1 MADERILVVDDDP
14 NIREACVEYLKM
26 NKYNVDES
34 KSGEECL
41 QLLKQDNY
49 QIILTDLMM
58 PGIDGIGVLKE
69 VKKEYPQSDVIIMT
83 AYGTIEN
90 AVEAMKLGAYDYITK
105 PFAIDELGLLIKRCL
120 EKQRLAREVDELKE
134 VVNLYEVSKAISSLM
149 DLDQLLSRIIKLAT
163 DTLGADGGSIMLFDK
178 ETGKLIVKAASGRR
192 EDMVMGKKL
201 DIGERV
207 AGYAAQ
213 KSEIVKIDGSIKD
226 DPRFCNLEQFDGIH
240 SGITIPLLRKD
251 KLFGI
256 INVHRTEKKEL
267 FTKKDIDLLS
277 IFAAQSAI
285 AIDNAYLFSTLQQ
298 EKEKIEAVFKGM
310 EDGAI
315 VTDAQLNIIMLNS
328 STEKL
333 LNVKREECLG
343 NNLLEFIT
351 DFQPS
356 IPWKELEKK
365 EEKVVNFD
373 LIRKSG
379 KPLFL
384 SVGVTKIRNEQGKL
398 LGQIMVLR
406 NVTDERKEEMVK
418 RNFLNLISH
427 KLRNPLT
434 TILGYLPFLQEKMKV
449 LGDSEKEV
457 LGVIEREGLIL
468 SSHVDKL
475 LMFTMLEHEY
485 LEMEREKVNLKSLVE
500 TALEMID
507 TLIKVNQ
514 AEVEMDI
521 KLDDIGQV
529 YVDKSKI
536 QDVIENLV
544 ENGIKFNDKKEKQVR
559 ISGRI
564 LDDKFI
570 QIEIA
575 DNGPGIPS
583 EEHEKIFQKFYQ
595 VEEYFT
601 GKVEGIGLGLPLA
614 KRLVEAHGGKIW
626 VESKLGEGSTFY
638 FTLPKTRSDNSAL

>member
-1 MADERILVVDDDP
+1 MAGERILVVDDDP

-26 NKYNVDES
+26 NRYNVDES
-34 KSGEECL
+34 ENGEKCL
-41 QLLKQDNY
+41 RQLKQDYY

-58 PGIDGIGVLKE
+58 PGIDGIGVLKAI
-69 VKKEYPQSDVIIMT
+69 KKEYPQSDVILMT

-105 PFAIDELGLLIKRCL
+105 PFKIDELGILISRCL

-134 VVNLYEVSKAISSLM
+134 VVNLYEVSKAIGSLM
-149 DLDQLLSRIIKLAT
+149 DLDRLLSRIIKLAT
-163 DTLGADGGSIMLFDK
+163 DTLGADGGSIMLFEK

-192 EDMVMGKKL
+192 EDTVMGKKL

-207 AGYAAQ
+207 AGYAAE
-213 KSEIVKIDGSIKD
+213 KSEIVKIDGNLKD
-226 DPRFCNLEQFDGIH
+226 DPRFSNLEQFDGIH
-240 SGITIPLLRKD
+240 SGITIPLVRKD

-256 INVHRTEKKEL
+256 INVHRTEKKEA
-267 FTKKDIDLLS
+267 FTKKDVDLLS

-298 EKEKIEAVFKGM
+298 EKEKIEAVFRGM

-315 VTDAQLNIIMLNS
+315 ITDAQLNIIMLNS

-333 LNVKREECLG
+333 LNIKREEGMG
-343 NNLLEFIT
+343 NNLLGFLS

-373 LIRKSG
+373 LVRTTRKA
-379 KPLFL
+379 LFL
-384 SVGVTKIRNEQGKL
+384 SVVATKIRNEEGKL
-398 LGQIMVLR
+398 FGQIMVLR

-434 TILGYLPFLQEKMKV
+434 TILGYLPFLQEKMKA
-449 LGDSEKEV
+449 LGEPEKEV
-457 LGVIEREGLIL
+457 LRVIENEGLLL

-475 LMFTMLEHEY
+475 LMFTLLEREY
-485 LEMEREKVNLKSLVE
+485 LEIKKEKIDVKSIVE
-500 TALEMID
+500 TVLEMIA
-507 TLIKVNQ
+507 TLIKVNM
-514 AEVEMDI
+514 AEVEIDSG
-521 KLDDIGQV
+521 LGDVGEV
-529 YVDKSKI
+529 YVDRLKI

-544 ENGIKFNDKKEKQVR
+544 ENAIKFNDKKEKKIR
-559 ISGRI
+559 ISGRSV
-564 LDDKFI
+564 DDKFI
-570 QIEIA
+570 QIEIS

-583 EEHEKIFQKFYQ
+583 EEQEKIFQKFYQ

-601 GKVEGIGLGLPLA
+601 GKVEGTGLGLALA
-614 KRLVEAHGGKIW
+614 KRLVETHGGRIW

-638 FTLPKTRSDNSAL
+638 FTLPRTE

>member
-1 MADERILVVDDDP
+1 MAGERILVVDDDP

-26 NKYNVDES
+26 NRYNVDES
-34 KSGEECL
+34 ENGEECL
-41 QLLKQDNY
+41 RQLKQDYY

-58 PGIDGIGVLKE
+58 PGIDGIGVLKAI
-69 VKKEYPQSDVIIMT
+69 KKEYPQSDVILMT

-105 PFAIDELGLLIKRCL
+105 PFKIDELGILISRCL

-134 VVNLYEVSKAISSLM
+134 VVNLYEVSKAIGSLM
-149 DLDQLLSRIIKLAT
+149 DLDRLLSRIIKLAT
-163 DTLGADGGSIMLFDK
+163 DTLGADGGSIMLFEK

-192 EDMVMGKKL
+192 EDTVMGKKL

-207 AGYAAQ
+207 AGYAAE
-213 KSEIVKIDGSIKD
+213 KSEIVKIDGNLKD
-226 DPRFCNLEQFDGIH
+226 DPRFSNLEQFDGIH
-240 SGITIPLLRKD
+240 SGITIPLVRKD

-256 INVHRTEKKEL
+256 INVHRTEKKEA
-267 FTKKDIDLLS
+267 FTKKDVDLLS

-298 EKEKIEAVFKGM
+298 EKEKIEAVFRGM

-315 VTDAQLNIIMLNS
+315 ITDAQLNIIMLNS

-333 LNVKREECLG
+333 LNIKKEEGVG
-343 NNLLEFIT
+343 NNFLGFLS

-373 LIRKSG
+373 LVRTTRKT
-379 KPLFL
+379 LFL
-384 SVGVTKIRNEQGKL
+384 SVVATKIRNEEGKL
-398 LGQIMVLR
+398 FGQIMVLR

-434 TILGYLPFLQEKMKV
+434 TILGYLPFLQEKMKA
-449 LGDSEKEV
+449 LGEPEKEV
-457 LGVIEREGLIL
+457 LRVIENEGLLL

-475 LMFTMLEHEY
+475 LMFTLLEREY
-485 LEMEREKVNLKSLVE
+485 LEIKKEKIDVKSIVE
-500 TALEMID
+500 TVLEMIA
-507 TLIKVNQ
+507 TLIKVNM
-514 AEVEMDI
+514 AEVEIDSG
-521 KLDDIGQV
+521 LGDVGEV
-529 YVDKSKI
+529 YVDRLKI

-544 ENGIKFNDKKEKQVR
+544 ENAIKFNDKKEKKIR
-559 ISGRI
+559 ISGRSV
-564 LDDKFI
+564 DDKFI
-570 QIEIA
+570 QIEIS

-583 EEHEKIFQKFYQ
+583 EEQEKIFQKFYQ

-601 GKVEGIGLGLPLA
+601 GKVEGTGLGLALA
-614 KRLVEAHGGKIW
+614 KRLVETHGGRIW

-638 FTLPKTRSDNSAL
+638 FTLPRTE

>member
-1 MADERILVVDDDP
+1 MAGERILVVDDDP
-14 NIREACVEYLKM
+14 NIREACMEYLKM
-26 NKYNVDES
+26 NRYSVDES
-34 KSGEECL
+34 KNGEECL
-41 QLLKQDNY
+41 RQLKQDYY

-58 PGIDGIGVLKE
+58 PGIDGIGVLRA

-90 AVEAMKLGAYDYITK
+90 AVEAMKIGAYDYITK
-105 PFAIDELGLLIKRCL
+105 PFKIDELGILINRCL

-207 AGYAAQ
+207 AGYAAE
-213 KSEIVKIDGSIKD
+213 KSEIVKIDGNLKD
-226 DPRFCNLEQFDGIH
+226 DPRFSNLEQFDGIH
-240 SGITIPLLRKD
+240 SGITIPLIRKD

-256 INVHRTEKKEL
+256 INVHRTEKKDA
-267 FTKKDIDLLS
+267 FTKKDVDLLS

-298 EKEKIEAVFKGM
+298 EKEKIEAVFRGM

-315 VTDAQLNIIMLNS
+315 ITDAQLNLIMLNS

-333 LNVKREECLG
+333 LNIKREECLG
-343 NNLLEFIT
+343 NNLLGFIP

-356 IPWKELEKK
+356 ITWKELEKK

-373 LIRKSG
+373 LVRTTRKT
-379 KPLFL
+379 LFL
-384 SVGVTKIRNEQGKL
+384 SVVATKIRNEEGKL

-406 NVTDERKEEMVK
+406 DVTDEKKEEMVK

-434 TILGYLPFLQEKMKV
+434 TILGYLPFLQEKMKA
-449 LGDSEKEV
+449 LGEPEKEV
-457 LGVIEREGLIL
+457 LRVIENEGLLL

-475 LMFTMLEHEY
+475 LMFTLLEREY
-485 LEMEREKVNLKSLVE
+485 LEIKKEKVDIKSIVE
-500 TALEMID
+500 TVLEMIAS
-507 TLIKVNQ
+507 LIKVNM
-514 AEVEMDI
+514 AEVEIDSR
-521 KLDDIGQV
+521 LGDVGEV
-529 YVDKSKI
+529 YVDKLKI

-544 ENGIKFNDKKEKQVR
+544 ENAIKFNDKKRKKVR
-559 ISGRI
+559 ISGCAV
-564 LDDKFI
+564 DDKFI
-570 QIEIA
+570 QMEIS

-583 EEHEKIFQKFYQ
+583 EEQEKIFQKFYQ

-601 GKVEGIGLGLPLA
+601 GKVEGTGLGLALA
-614 KRLVEAHGGKIW
+614 KRLVETHGGRIW

-638 FTLPKTRSDNSAL
+638 FTLPRTE

>member
-1 MADERILVVDDDP
+1 MAGERILVVDDDP
-14 NIREACVEYLKM
+14 NIREACVEYLRI
-26 NKYNVDES
+26 NQYNVHES
-34 KSGEECL
+34 KNGEECL
-41 QLLKQDNY
+41 QLLKKDYY

-58 PGIDGIGVLKE
+58 PGIDGIGVLKA
-69 VKKEYPQSDVIIMT
+69 VRKEYPQSDVIIMT

-105 PFAIDELGLLIKRCL
+105 PFKIDELGILVKRCL

-134 VVNLYEVSKAISSLM
+134 VVNLYEVSKAIGSLM
-149 DLDQLLSRIIKLAT
+149 DLDQLLSRVIKLAT
-163 DTLGADGGSIMLFDK
+163 DTLGADGGSIMLFEK
-178 ETGKLIVKAASGRR
+178 ETGKLIVRAAAGRR

-207 AGYAAQ
+207 AGYAAE
-213 KSEIVKIDGSIKD
+213 KSEIVKIDGSLKD
-226 DPRFCNLEQFDGIH
+226 DPRFCNLEQFDGIQ
-240 SGITIPLLRKD
+240 SGITIPLVRKD

-256 INVHRTEKKEL
+256 INVHRTEKKDA
-267 FTKKDIDLLS
+267 FTKKDVDLLS

-298 EKEKIEAVFKGM
+298 EKEKIEAVFRGM

-315 VTDAQLNIIMLNS
+315 ITDAQLNIIMLNS

-333 LNVKREECLG
+333 LNVKRKECLG
-343 NNLLEFIT
+343 NNLLGFVS

-365 EEKVVNFD
+365 EEKMVNFD
-373 LIRKSG
+373 LVRTSG
-379 KPLFL
+379 KALFL
-384 SVGVTKIRNEQGKL
+384 SVVATRIRNEQGKL

-406 NVTDERKEEMVK
+406 NVTDEKKEEIVK
-418 RNFLNLISH
+418 RNFLSLISH

-449 LGDSEKEV
+449 LGEPEKEV
-457 LGVIEREGLIL
+457 LKVIEKEGLIL

-475 LMFTMLEHEY
+475 LMFTLLERKF
-485 LEMEREKVNLKSLVE
+485 LEIKKEKVDVKSLVE
-500 TALEMID
+500 TSLEMIAA
-507 TLIKVNQ
+507 LIKVNQ
-514 AEVEMDI
+514 AELEIDSS
-521 KLDDIGQV
+521 LGDIGQV
-529 YVDKSKI
+529 YVDRLKI

-544 ENGIKFNDKKEKQVR
+544 ENAIKFNDKKEKRVK
-559 ISGRI
+559 ISGRS

-570 QIEIA
+570 QMEIA

-601 GKVEGIGLGLPLA
+601 GKIEGIGLGLALA

-626 VESKLGEGSTFY
+626 IESKLRQGSTFY
-638 FTLPKTRSDNSAL
+638 FTLPKTE

>member
-1 MADERILVVDDDP
+1 MAGERILVVDDDP
-14 NIREACVEYLKM
+14 NIREACMEYLQM
-26 NKYNVDES
+26 NGYSVDES
-34 KSGEECL
+34 KNGEECL
-41 QLLKQDNY
+41 RQLKQNYY

-58 PGIDGIGVLKE
+58 PGIDGMGVLKA

-105 PFAIDELGLLIKRCL
+105 PFKIDELGILINRCL

-149 DLDQLLSRIIKLAT
+149 DLDQLLSRIIKVAT

-207 AGYAAQ
+207 AGYAAE
-213 KSEIVKIDGSIKD
+213 KSEIVKIDGNLKD
-226 DPRFCNLEQFDGIH
+226 DPRFSNLEQFDGIH
-240 SGITIPLLRKD
+240 SGITIPLIRKD

-256 INVHRTEKKEL
+256 INVHRTEKKDV
-267 FTKKDIDLLS
+267 FTKKDMDLLS

-298 EKEKIEAVFKGM
+298 EKEKIEAVFRGM

-315 VTDAQLNIIMLNS
+315 ITDAQLNIIMLNS
-328 STEKL
+328 STERL
-333 LNVKREECLG
+333 LNIKREECLG
-343 NNLLEFIT
+343 NNLLGFIP

-373 LIRKSG
+373 LVRRTRKT
-379 KPLFL
+379 LFL
-384 SVGVTKIRNEQGKL
+384 SVVATKIKNEEGKL

-406 NVTDERKEEMVK
+406 DVTDEKKEEMVK

-434 TILGYLPFLQEKMKV
+434 TILGYLPFLQEKMKI
-449 LGDSEKEV
+449 LGESEKEV
-457 LGVIEREGLIL
+457 LEMIEKEGLIL

-475 LMFTMLEHEY
+475 LMFTLLEREY
-485 LEMEREKVNLKSLVE
+485 LEIKKEKVDIKSLVE
-500 TALEMID
+500 TALEMIAAF
-507 TLIKVNQ
+507 IKVNL
-514 AEVEMDI
+514 AEVEIDGG
-521 KLDDIGQV
+521 LGDVGEV
-529 YVDKSKI
+529 YVDKLKI

-544 ENGIKFNDKKEKQVR
+544 ENAIKFNDKKRKKVR
-559 ISGRI
+559 INGRFV
-564 LDDKFI
+564 DDKFI
-570 QIEIA
+570 QMEIS

-583 EEHEKIFQKFYQ
+583 EEQEKIFQKFYQ

-601 GKVEGIGLGLPLA
+601 GKVEGTGLGLALA
-614 KRLVEAHGGKIW
+614 KRLVEAHGGRIW

-638 FTLPKTRSDNSAL
+638 FTLPRTE

>member
-1 MADERILVVDDDP
+1 MAGERILVVDDDP

-26 NKYNVDES
+26 NRYNVDES
-34 KSGEECL
+34 ENGEECL
-41 QLLKQDNY
+41 RQLKQDYY

-58 PGIDGIGVLKE
+58 PGIDGIGVLKAI
-69 VKKEYPQSDVIIMT
+69 KKEYPQSDVILMT

-105 PFAIDELGLLIKRCL
+105 PFKIDELGILISRCL

-134 VVNLYEVSKAISSLM
+134 VVNLYEVSKAIGSLM
-149 DLDQLLSRIIKLAT
+149 DLDRLLSRIIKLAT
-163 DTLGADGGSIMLFDK
+163 DTLGADGGSIMLFEK

-192 EDMVMGKKL
+192 EDTVMGKKL

-207 AGYAAQ
+207 AGYAAE
-213 KSEIVKIDGSIKD
+213 KSEIVKIDGNLKD
-226 DPRFCNLEQFDGIH
+226 DPRFSNLEQFDGIH
-240 SGITIPLLRKD
+240 SGITIPLVRKD

-256 INVHRTEKKEL
+256 INVHRTEKKEA
-267 FTKKDIDLLS
+267 FTKKDVDLLS

-298 EKEKIEAVFKGM
+298 EKEKIEAVFRGM

-315 VTDAQLNIIMLNS
+315 ITDAQLNIIMLNS

-333 LNVKREECLG
+333 LNIKREEGMG
-343 NNLLEFIT
+343 NNLLGFLS

-373 LIRKSG
+373 LVRTTRKA
-379 KPLFL
+379 LFL
-384 SVGVTKIRNEQGKL
+384 SVVATKIRNEEGKL
-398 LGQIMVLR
+398 FGQIMVLR

-434 TILGYLPFLQEKMKV
+434 TILGYLPFLQEKMKA
-449 LGDSEKEV
+449 LGEPEKEV
-457 LGVIEREGLIL
+457 LRVIENEGLLL

-475 LMFTMLEHEY
+475 LMFTLLEREY
-485 LEMEREKVNLKSLVE
+485 LEIKKEKIDVKSIVE
-500 TALEMID
+500 TVLEMIA
-507 TLIKVNQ
+507 TLIKVNM
-514 AEVEMDI
+514 AEVEIDSG
-521 KLDDIGQV
+521 LGDVGEV
-529 YVDKSKI
+529 YVDRLKI

-544 ENGIKFNDKKEKQVR
+544 ENAIKFNDKKEKKIR
-559 ISGRI
+559 ISGRSV
-564 LDDKFI
+564 DDKFI
-570 QIEIA
+570 QIEIS

-583 EEHEKIFQKFYQ
+583 EEQEKIFQKFYQ

-601 GKVEGIGLGLPLA
+601 GKVEGTGLGLALA
-614 KRLVEAHGGKIW
+614 KRLVETHGGRIW

-638 FTLPKTRSDNSAL
+638 FTLPRTE

>member
-1 MADERILVVDDDP
+1 MAGERILVVDDDP

-26 NKYNVDES
+26 NRYNVDES
-34 KSGEECL
+34 ENGEECL
-41 QLLKQDNY
+41 RQLKQDYY

-58 PGIDGIGVLKE
+58 PGIDGIGVLKAI
-69 VKKEYPQSDVIIMT
+69 KKEYPQSDVILMT

-105 PFAIDELGLLIKRCL
+105 PFKIDELGILISRCL

-134 VVNLYEVSKAISSLM
+134 VVNLYEVSKAIGSLM
-149 DLDQLLSRIIKLAT
+149 DLDRLLSRIIKLAT
-163 DTLGADGGSIMLFDK
+163 DTLGADGGSIMLFEK

-192 EDMVMGKKL
+192 EDTVMGKKL

-207 AGYAAQ
+207 AGYAAE
-213 KSEIVKIDGSIKD
+213 KSEIVKIDGNLKD
-226 DPRFCNLEQFDGIH
+226 DPRFSNLEQFDGIH
-240 SGITIPLLRKD
+240 SGITIPLVRKD

-256 INVHRTEKKEL
+256 INVHRTEKKEA
-267 FTKKDIDLLS
+267 FTKKDVDLLS

-298 EKEKIEAVFKGM
+298 EKEKIEAVFRGM

-315 VTDAQLNIIMLNS
+315 ITDAQLNIIMLNS

-333 LNVKREECLG
+333 LNIKREEGVG
-343 NNLLEFIT
+343 NNLLGFLS

-373 LIRKSG
+373 LVRTTRKA
-379 KPLFL
+379 LFL
-384 SVGVTKIRNEQGKL
+384 SVVATKIRNEEGKL
-398 LGQIMVLR
+398 FGQIMVLR

-434 TILGYLPFLQEKMKV
+434 TILGYLPFLQEKMKA
-449 LGDSEKEV
+449 LGEPEKEV
-457 LGVIEREGLIL
+457 LRVIENEGLLL

-475 LMFTMLEHEY
+475 LMFTLLEREY
-485 LEMEREKVNLKSLVE
+485 LEIKKEKIDVKSIVE
-500 TALEMID
+500 TVLEMIA
-507 TLIKVNQ
+507 TLIKVNM
-514 AEVEMDI
+514 AEVEIDSG
-521 KLDDIGQV
+521 LGDVGEV
-529 YVDKSKI
+529 YVDRLKI

-544 ENGIKFNDKKEKQVR
+544 ENAIKFNDKKEKKIR
-559 ISGRI
+559 ISGRSV
-564 LDDKFI
+564 DDKFI
-570 QIEIA
+570 QIEIS

-583 EEHEKIFQKFYQ
+583 EEQEKIFQKFYQ

-601 GKVEGIGLGLPLA
+601 GKVEGTGLGLALA
-614 KRLVEAHGGKIW
+614 KRLVETHGGRIW

-638 FTLPKTRSDNSAL
+638 FTLPRTE